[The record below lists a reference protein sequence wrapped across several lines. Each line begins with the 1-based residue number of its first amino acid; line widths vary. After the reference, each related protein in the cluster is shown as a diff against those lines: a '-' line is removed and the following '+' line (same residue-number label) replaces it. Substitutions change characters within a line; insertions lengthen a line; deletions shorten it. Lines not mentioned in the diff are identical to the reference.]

1 MGPNLWVW
9 PYRSQSMGLIYGSD
23 LWVPIYG
30 SSPIDPNPWV
40 PIYGSSPIDPN
51 LWVPIYGSLQFRSCM
66 LKLLFCGRS
75 PFGDDD
81 DVSGSSQATQVSS
94 VSSSHV
100 APA

>member
-1 MGPNLWVW
+1 MLGAALP
-9 PYRSQSMGLIYGSD
+9 PAAAGGAD
-23 LWVPIYG
+23 AVP
-30 SSPIDPNPWV
+30 
-40 PIYGSSPIDPN
+40 
-51 LWVPIYGSLQFRSCM
+51 LQFRSCM

-75 PFGDDD
+75 PFGDDE